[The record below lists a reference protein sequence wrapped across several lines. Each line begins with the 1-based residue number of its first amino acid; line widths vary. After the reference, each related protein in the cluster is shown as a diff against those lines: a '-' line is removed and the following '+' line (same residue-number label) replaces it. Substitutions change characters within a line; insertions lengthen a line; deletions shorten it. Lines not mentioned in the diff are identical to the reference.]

1 MSVEEGCVS
10 AAQGPIEAPA
20 PAEGA
25 TSRATDGEARRMT
38 ARVGG
43 KAPDFEA
50 AALVGGTFRNVRL
63 SDYLGHWVVLC
74 FYPGDFTFV

>member
-1 MSVEEGCVS
+1 MPGSEDGCVS
-10 AAQGPIEAPA
+10 VARGPIAAKAADADAGDRREEA
-20 PAEGA
+20 GV
-25 TSRATDGEARRMT
+25 MT

-50 AALVGGTFRNVRL
+50 SALIGGGFKNVRL

>member
-1 MSVEEGCVS
+1 MANAEDGCVER
-10 AAQGPIEAPA
+10 ARGPI
-20 PAEGA
+20 AESGA
-25 TSRATDGEARRMT
+25 DPGPQRTPKEVSLVT

-50 AALVGGTFRNVRL
+50 SAFYGGGFKNVRL

>member
-1 MSVEEGCVS
+1 MPGSEDGCVS
-10 AAQGPIEAPA
+10 AARGPIPESAAAGPA
-20 PAEGA
+20 QGQREEV
-25 TSRATDGEARRMT
+25 RVVT

-50 AALVGGTFRNVRL
+50 SALLDGGFKNVRL